1 MRVTLH
7 TVPSPRCLRA
17 SLRKLWCPT
26 LADHMYYVH
35 NGACLTQPD
44 SASFKGVWCDLC
56 VCESEFPVKRNSL
69 SSNPQHTSIAVSQN
83 QTTQG
88 FDNPPCQDVQ
98 DADYYRTDY
107 CYFVTQH
114 QTKSSECV
122 FKSSRSLY
130 SFSSCEQIEL
140 VLFLPAKVEGQTPGV
155 A

>member
-1 MRVTLH
+1 MSAGVTEEAMMSNSGRSHVLC
-7 TVPSPRCLRA
+7 TQWGMPYSTRL
-17 SLRKLWCPT
+17 SLIQ
-26 LADHMYYVH
+26 
-35 NGACLTQPD
+35 G
-44 SASFKGVWCDLC
+44 GVMWFVCVY

-98 DADYYRTDY
+98 DADYYRTGY

-114 QTKSSECV
+114 QTKSNECV